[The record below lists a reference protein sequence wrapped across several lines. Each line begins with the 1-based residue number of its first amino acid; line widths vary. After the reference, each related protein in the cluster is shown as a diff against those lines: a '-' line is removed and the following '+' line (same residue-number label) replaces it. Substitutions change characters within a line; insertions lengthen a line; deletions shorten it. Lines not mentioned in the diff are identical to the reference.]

1 MTKHATDTRVRQR
14 TATVEGLVRT
24 AYVQSA
30 ATEVTAGGDGAL
42 DGTGPGVDTGHAEP
56 VIGVPPQAMR
66 ICWKLLKIES

>member
-1 MTKHATDTRVRQR
+1 M
-14 TATVEGLVRT
+14 RT